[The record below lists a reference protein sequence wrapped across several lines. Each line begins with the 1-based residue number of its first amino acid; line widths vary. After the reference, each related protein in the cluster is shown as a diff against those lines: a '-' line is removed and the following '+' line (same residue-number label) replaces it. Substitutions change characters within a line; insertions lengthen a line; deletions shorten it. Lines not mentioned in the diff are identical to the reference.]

1 MANVGDEIQ
10 VQHRCQVTFAI
21 DKDYKD
27 TVWYDV
33 PSMVNGDI
41 LLGRLWMYDK
51 NRTHGMH
58 DNTYTFAQNGKH
70 VTLHPMKPG
79 ATEERIKKYHKNFLQ
94 VHIVYRSNIKKYQV
108 RGRTLSNLWRM
119 MQHINMSL
127 EGDSWSTSG
136 IEGSLEISLFYFNN
150 CYWLLILIHKL

>member
-70 VTLHPMKPG
+70 VTLHPMKPEPPKNG
-79 ATEERIKKYHKNFLQ
+79 SRSITKISFKY
-94 VHIVYRSNIKKYQV
+94 
-108 RGRTLSNLWRM
+108 TLSTEATSR
-119 MQHINMSL
+119 STKL
-127 EGDSWSTSG
+127 EV
-136 IEGSLEISLFYFNN
+136 ELFPT
-150 CYWLLILIHKL
+150 CGE